1 MVPTLPHPHH
11 SPGDESVRGTRSRTE
26 DLSGPSRRVARG
38 GQVPVQSCREDISL
52 LRVKLCLT
60 VSVRKPE
67 ASEQEEGVLQTS
79 RV

>member
-1 MVPTLPHPHH
+1 M
-11 SPGDESVRGTRSRTE
+11 
-26 DLSGPSRRVARG
+26 
-38 GQVPVQSCREDISL
+38 PVQSCREDISL